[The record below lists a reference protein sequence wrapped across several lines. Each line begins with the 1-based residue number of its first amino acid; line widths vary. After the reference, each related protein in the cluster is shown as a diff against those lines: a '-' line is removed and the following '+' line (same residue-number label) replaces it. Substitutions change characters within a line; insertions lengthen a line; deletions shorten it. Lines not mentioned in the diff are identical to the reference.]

1 MQTQL
6 CTIVHSCAQLCTIPV
21 GSGHVSNCTIGHN
34 CAPLCTV
41 LCTLVHNCASLCTS
55 VQCMKSLSSI
65 TTISNYLKEK
75 IQLDYDFQ
83 DNQKNNKTDFHKLLV
98 ENSQNPLFLFL
109 QEFIENEEQHNRYL
123 QDDKQ
128 VIINRTEISGPCT
141 KLIGS
146 IDIIPNDAVV
156 IILDD
161 DMVMRSNF
169 ISSLYESYKKNPSK
183 ISSTYVTRNNYFTE
197 VAGFAGF
204 ILKMTDTIRELKK
217 YYLIMPT
224 CVKYIDDTW
233 FGWCFHRIGIDV
245 INGLEPDPW
254 NNILDIPNTD
264 PHPEWHELCKNTN
277 RQQLTMEFLKYIL
290 LNEK

>member
-1 MQTQL
+1 MLYLSLTTRPERLISEHFKKVYYSLKNQTHKFDIL
-6 CTIVHSCAQLCTIPV
+6 IINLSINDFVYNSIP
-21 GSGHVSNCTIGHN
+21 
-34 CAPLCTV
+34 
-41 LCTLVHNCASLCTS
+41 
-55 VQCMKSLSSI
+55 K
-65 TTISNYLKEK
+65 
-75 IQLDYDFQ
+75 
-83 DNQKNNKTDFHKLLV
+83 
-98 ENSQNPLFLFL
+98 
-109 QEFIENEEQHNRYL
+109 YL